1 MHSADPNRK
10 LRVLS
15 WSLHGLG
22 ALIACAIG
30 LAAEMVGYRPLDA
43 EVAGCARQTAELQG
57 AIRDGERLRAEHARL
72 RRDLA
77 SAREQSA
84 DLIERIPDQPQEA
97 DFLAQLS
104 QLADDSGLKIQDYR
118 PGVITPRSSYAT
130 MKVDVICAGDYES
143 ICTFLD
149 GLAELPRHCTVVR
162 FEIDSASQGELYSV
176 ELSQEL
182 YIATVDQPDVAR
194 R

>member
-22 ALIACAIG
+22 ALIACAIVA
-30 LAAEMVGYRPLDA
+30 AAELVGCRPLDA
-43 EVAGCARQTAELQG
+43 EVAACARQTAELQEV
-57 AIRDGERLRAEHARL
+57 ILDGERLRAKHARL
-72 RRDLA
+72 RQELA
-77 SAREQSA
+77 SAREQSV

-97 DFLAQLS
+97 DFLAQVS

-118 PGVITPRSSYAT
+118 PGVITPQSSYAT
-130 MKVDVICAGDYES
+130 MKVDLICTGNYES

-149 GLAELPRHCTVVR
+149 GRAELPRHCTVIGL
-162 FEIDSASQGELYSV
+162 EIDSASQGELYTV
-176 ELSQEL
+176 KLSLEL
-182 YIATVDQPDVAR
+182 YVATVDRPQVER

>member
-1 MHSADPNRK
+1 MFPADPNRK
-10 LRVLS
+10 LRLVS

-30 LAAEMVGYRPLDA
+30 LAAELVGYRPLDV
-43 EVAGCARQTAELQG
+43 EVAACARQTAGLQEV
-57 AIRDGERLRAEHARL
+57 IQDGGRLRAEHARL
-72 RRDLA
+72 RQELA
-77 SAREQSA
+77 LAREQSA
-84 DLIERIPDQPQEA
+84 DLIKRIPDQPEEA

-104 QLADDSGLKIQDYR
+104 QLADESGLKIRDYR

-130 MKVDVICAGDYES
+130 MKVDLSCAGNYES
-143 ICTFLD
+143 ICTFLE

-162 FEIDSASQGELYSV
+162 FEIDSSSQVELYSV
-176 ELSQEL
+176 EISLEL
-182 YIATVDQPDVAR
+182 YVATVDQPDVER

>member
-1 MHSADPNRK
+1 MHSGNPNRR

-22 ALIACAIG
+22 ALIACAIL
-30 LAAEMVGYRPLDA
+30 LAAELVGYRPLDA
-43 EVAGCARQTAELQG
+43 EVAACARETAELQG
-57 AIRDGERLRAEHARL
+57 VIQDGERLRAEHGRL
-72 RRDLA
+72 RQELA
-77 SAREQSA
+77 RARERSA

-104 QLADDSGLKIQDYR
+104 QLADDSGLKIRDYR
-118 PGVITPRSSYAT
+118 PGVITLRSSHAT
-130 MKVDVICAGDYES
+130 MKVDMICAGNYES

-162 FEIDSASQGELYSV
+162 FQIDSASQGELYSV
-176 ELSQEL
+176 ELSLEL
-182 YIATVDQPDVAR
+182 YVATADRPDVER